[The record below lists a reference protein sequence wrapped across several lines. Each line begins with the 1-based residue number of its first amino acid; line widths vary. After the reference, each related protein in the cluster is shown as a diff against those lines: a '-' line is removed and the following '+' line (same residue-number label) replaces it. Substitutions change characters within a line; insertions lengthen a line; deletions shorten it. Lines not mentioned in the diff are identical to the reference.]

1 MSRIGKQLI
10 KVPQGVEIK
19 ITQGTIQVKGSK
31 GELSFTLPSEIKVEV
46 KENNILVLP
55 KIRISKYSYKPETA
69 EQTKKTKA
77 LWGLTRSL
85 IFNMVKGVT
94 EGFEKRLE
102 IQGVG
107 YKALM
112 QGNKLVM
119 HLGFSH
125 PIEVESPEN
134 INFKIEKNMI
144 IVSGIDK
151 QKVGQMA
158 AKIRSFKKPEPYKG
172 KGIRYEGEKVRRKAG
187 KKAVASEK

>member
-1 MSRIGKQLI
+1 MSRIGKQPVKI
-10 KVPQGVEIK
+10 SQGTEIK
-19 ITQGTIQVKGSK
+19 IEGDAIKVKGSK
-31 GELSFTLPSEIKVEV
+31 GELSFDLPSGIKAEM
-46 KENNILVLP
+46 KKDNILISP
-55 KIRISKYSYKPETA
+55 KNKET
-69 EQTKKTKA
+69 EQSELSGKKTKETNA
-77 LWGLTRSL
+77 LWGLTRAL

-94 EGFEKRLE
+94 EGFEKKLE

-107 YKALM
+107 YKASI

-125 PIEVESPEN
+125 PIELETPEGVEL
-134 INFKIEKNMI
+134 KVEKNII

-151 QKVGQMA
+151 QKVGQTA
-158 AKIRSFKKPEPYKG
+158 AKIRDFKKPEPYKG

>member
-10 KVPQGVEIK
+10 KVSQGTEIK
-19 ITQGTIQVKGSK
+19 IEGDTIKVKGSK
-31 GELSFTLPSEIKVEV
+31 GELSFDLPSEIKAEM
-46 KENNILVLP
+46 KEDNILISP
-55 KIRISKYSYKPETA
+55 KNKKA
-69 EQTKKTKA
+69 EQNESAVKKAKETNA
-77 LWGLTRSL
+77 LWGLTRAL

-94 EGFEKRLE
+94 EGFEKKLE

-107 YKALM
+107 YKASM

-119 HLGFSH
+119 QLGFSH
-125 PIEVESPEN
+125 PIEMETPEG
-134 INFKIEKNMI
+134 IELKVEKNII

-151 QKVGQMA
+151 QKVGQTA
-158 AKIRSFKKPEPYKG
+158 AKIRDFKKPEPYKG